1 MTTATP
7 RWTHSIHAALSP
19 IGGIHDP
26 WQVGQSGQPMPLS
39 GRAHDGA
46 DDDQQV
52 RHRGSHQRQ
61 ALEGRG
67 TLRNGHRGVGIVR
80 ALVPSSQP

>member
-7 RWTHSIHAALSP
+7 RWNHSIHAALLP

-39 GRAHDGA
+39 VERTIAPMTTS
-46 DDDQQV
+46 
-52 RHRGSHQRQ
+52 R
-61 ALEGRG
+61 
-67 TLRNGHRGVGIVR
+67 
-80 ALVPSSQP
+80 